1 MGNHAPANSLIAL
14 AERPPESNRLS
25 EDAIRH
31 LVDRFYTKVRADPEL
46 GPIFERAI
54 AGDWGPH
61 LATMH
66 DFWSSVM
73 LTSGR
78 YKGNPV
84 AVHLRVEGIEP
95 RLFDRWLA
103 LFDETCRESLH
114 DDVADAFRTKAVRI
128 AESLKLALFYRPDQ
142 PWQRSTP

>member
-1 MGNHAPANSLIAL
+1 MHSQSPAKSVIAL
-14 AERPPESNRLS
+14 AERSPESNRLS

-31 LVDRFYTKVRADPEL
+31 LVDHFYTKVRADPEL

-84 AVHLRVEGIEP
+84 AVHLRVEGMEP
-95 RLFDRWLA
+95 QLFGRWLA
-103 LFDETCRESLH
+103 LFAETCRELFD
-114 DDVADAFRTKAVRI
+114 DDVADVFRAKAERI
-128 AESLKLALFYRPDQ
+128 AESLKLALFYRPDRR
-142 PWQRSTP
+142 WQRSAP